1 MAYVTHAPPITT
13 PATLPLPLSHSRSIS
28 NYVIDIKQLST
39 DSRHAVSVCANL
51 VHATIANPPER
62 RAKERATRE
71 REGERGKGSVKGCA
85 LRNRA
90 NIYVTESCRR
100 TKKVFLVSKE
110 KKSDAEREIDRE
122 REKEKKRAV
131 PKERRGEGKRAKRRR
146 IMKTTM
152 GERAPLKLVQFCSR
166 RRASTTTTT
175 TTTRTMVVVVV
186 AAAQYRV

>member
-1 MAYVTHAPPITT
+1 MMLLFVRLFT
-13 PATLPLPLSHSRSIS
+13 PLKSRRFHSSGLCHSCATDHNPRDSPSLSRSLSRSIS

-51 VHATIANPPER
+51 VRATIANPPER

-122 REKEKKRAV
+122 RERKKKNARFRKSEGA
-131 PKERRGEGKRAKRRR
+131 RGSARSVDA
-146 IMKTTM
+146 
-152 GERAPLKLVQFCSR
+152 L
-166 RRASTTTTT
+166 
-175 TTTRTMVVVVV
+175 
-186 AAAQYRV
+186 